1 MRVAIIGTGKI
12 GTDLLYKLE
21 HTKNVDIVA
30 FVGRRVKQHQPKYYS
45 SDGIDFFINN
55 PNCCDVVF
63 DCTDAQS
70 AIVNNSVFASQGIK
84 VIDLTPSKQGFM
96 CVPNVNCDYVLN
108 KQNISMITC
117 GGQISIPLIYF
128 LTKHC
133 DVDYVEVV
141 TQISSTSAG
150 MATRMNVD
158 EYIHTTEYAI
168 EHLTGITQTK
178 VVLNINPS
186 ADAYM
191 KTTVLVKTKNFKITQ
206 SAFDNFKTIMQSYV
220 QGYNIEEPLV
230 VSDCVVS
237 IASYILNLESDLPG
251 NLDIINRAAVQIL
264 KKLMTYKLNGE

>member
-12 GTDLLYKLE
+12 GTDLLRKLE
-21 HTKNVDIVA
+21 RTKNTEIVA
-30 FVGRRVKQHQPKYYS
+30 FVGRRVKQDPPKYYS
-45 SDGIDFFINN
+45 SDGIEYFVNN
-55 PNCCDVVF
+55 PKCCDVVF

-128 LTKHC
+128 LSRRC
-133 DVDYVEVV
+133 QIDYVEVI

-168 EHLTGITQTK
+168 EHLAGITQTK

-186 ADAYM
+186 SDSYM
-191 KTTVLVKTKNFKITQ
+191 KTTVLVKTKNFNITNDE
-206 SAFDNFKTIMQSYV
+206 FDDFVSMMKTYV
-220 QGYNIEEPLV
+220 DGYNAESPV
-230 VSDCVVS
+230 VLADNVVS
-237 IASYILNLESDLPG
+237 IPSYILNSELPG

-264 KKLMTYKLNGE
+264 KKLITCKVNGE